1 MKAYCDKKKKK
12 KMFQFRGR
20 VAKSVNFSE
29 QRYNLLQKCEVL
41 QSQNNESTESMGSDL
56 VSTAEKGNEGTRL
69 EEFEP
74 PVNSRRKSSRPPL
87 IETYVNKRLSKIG
100 AIIST

>member
-1 MKAYCDKKKKK
+1 MD
-12 KMFQFRGR
+12 F
-20 VAKSVNFSE
+20 
-29 QRYNLLQKCEVL
+29 
-41 QSQNNESTESMGSDL
+41 DL

-74 PVNSRRKSSRPPL
+74 PVNSRRKSSRPPH
-87 IETYVNKRLSKIG
+87 IETYVNKGRSKIG